1 MSRIKNPVWKCWS
14 QPQII
19 VIPCGG
25 LHVYN
30 RTSTFPDYIL
40 ILPDGILDAF
50 EIRRNRTMNGCF
62 VLCTEN
68 GDIYDIKG
76 SYMFILGYVKD
87 NYLSPNEK
95 RKPKRVK
102 WVYDHLGRLWMSFR
116 CRSDVVSDVVQIAG
130 GIQKFD
136 ILLCDR
142 SKHSDTSGRTGLWK
156 LKMAHVGWKWKTK
169 QNRMWFSQTPIYVYV
184 WFGCRFRCRS
194 RCRSPPKWT
203 TLKTV

>member
-1 MSRIKNPVWKCWS
+1 ML
-14 QPQII
+14 
-19 VIPCGG
+19 IPTTNHRNSMRRSSC
-25 LHVYN
+25 YN

-142 SKHSDTSGRTGLWK
+142 SKHSDCISN
-156 LKMAHVGWKWKTK
+156 KMESDLSLNIMT
-169 QNRMWFSQTPIYVYV
+169 
-184 WFGCRFRCRS
+184 
-194 RCRSPPKWT
+194 
-203 TLKTV
+203 

>member
-1 MSRIKNPVWKCWS
+1 MVLNGVQYLHSSPLKCPSKEWILS
-14 QPQII
+14 AGNANDMLCYFFPHQW
-19 VIPCGG
+19 
-25 LHVYN
+25 LHV
-30 RTSTFPDYIL
+30 F
-40 ILPDGILDAF
+40 LPF
-50 EIRRNRTMNGCF
+50 
-62 VLCTEN
+62 LCAPQN
-68 GDIYDIKG
+68 
-76 SYMFILGYVKD
+76 S
-87 NYLSPNEK
+87 NEK

>member
-1 MSRIKNPVWKCWS
+1 MP
-14 QPQII
+14 
-19 VIPCGG
+19 
-25 LHVYN
+25 
-30 RTSTFPDYIL
+30 
-40 ILPDGILDAF
+40 
-50 EIRRNRTMNGCF
+50 
-62 VLCTEN
+62 
-68 GDIYDIKG
+68 IKG
-76 SYMFILGYVKD
+76 MDFECRQCKRHALLFFSTSMITLFCVCAVFLPFLCAPQ
-87 NYLSPNEK
+87 NSNEK

-130 GIQKFD
+130 GIQKID